1 MLASMKDLLIKAQSE
16 GYAVPNFDV
25 WNAEMLSGVMD
36 AAEKRKSPVILAF
49 GSGFFGNVDF
59 VHFTAMMVSMAKA
72 ASVPVAIHWDHG
84 EDISLLRQAQN
95 CGFNSVMLDCSALA
109 FEENVR
115 LTKEAVEYFH
125 ARQIPVESE
134 LGHIGPEMDYERA
147 MENYGFTDPMLADEY
162 VYRTGVDALAVAI
175 GNTHGPYTSE
185 PRINFTILEKV
196 RASVSV
202 PLVLHGASGISDA
215 DIKTCIK
222 LGISK
227 INIHTELCQAA
238 VEAIKPL
245 VNKESSLLAIGL
257 TIRTAVELRA
267 DEKII
272 LFGSNNKA

>member
-147 MENYGFTDPMLADEY
+147 MENYGFTDPMLAEEY

-175 GNTHGPYTSE
+175 GNAHGPYTSE